1 MDNDGEDEANGI
13 EIGVFLLLGFTLIA
27 GCVCYIVPLLN
38 LYKWRR
44 MEKIGVP
51 TVFKV
56 TSGRSGYSHNMFVGN
71 KVAHY
76 VTVVLVPT
84 TGESTIKEKEY
95 MVGKE
100 EYDEALLA
108 GQITMLVD
116 SCTGFAYPEKT
127 VLTQVIIEEARLTG
141 QITEQKYLLHQ
152 ISSDTTLNTATY
164 HRASGCAI
172 CLYVM
177 RNGYMGVFVGVLGF
191 STLIPNVLL
200 LVASPRETWLVAAAT
215 VGGILVVVAALKWLF
230 QILWNG
236 TLIRSFRYPEEYR
249 ARSPQQQEVP
259 IVMASSPS
267 PDNAYS
273 RMPPIH

>member
-1 MDNDGEDEANGI
+1 MDDNGDDEANGI
-13 EIGVFLLLGFTLIA
+13 EIGVFLLLEFTLIA
-27 GCVCYIVPLLN
+27 ISVSLIVPLLN

-44 MEKIGVP
+44 MEKCGVP

-56 TSGRSGYSHNMFVGN
+56 TSGRSGYSQHIFVGN

-100 EYDEALLA
+100 EYDKALLA

-127 VLTQVIIEEARLTG
+127 VNFEVIIEEASLTG
-141 QITEQKYLLHQ
+141 QMPI
-152 ISSDTTLNTATY
+152 IRINGRCGMVTY
-164 HRASGCAI
+164 HRAAHSGCAM

-177 RNGYMGVFVGVLGF
+177 RNVVFSVVSGVSGF

-200 LVASPRETWLVAAAT
+200 LVASPIETWLVAAAT
-215 VGGILVVVAALKWLF
+215 VGGILVLVAALMWFSFIGTQHSCGYSHIWGTTWVQDPSSNKNFLWLRPH
-230 QILWNG
+230 LH
-236 TLIRSFRYPEEYR
+236 PM
-249 ARSPQQQEVP
+249 VP
-259 IVMASSPS
+259 IVACPPSS
-267 PDNAYS
+267 NV
-273 RMPPIH
+273 

>member
-1 MDNDGEDEANGI
+1 MDDNGDDEANGI
-13 EIGVFLLLGFTLIA
+13 EIGVFLLLGFYLIA
-27 GCVCYIVPLLN
+27 VCVCYIVPLLN

-44 MEKIGVP
+44 MEKCGVP

-56 TSGRSGYSHNMFVGN
+56 TSGRSGYSQHVFVWN
-71 KVAHY
+71 EVPHY

-141 QITEQKYLLHQ
+141 QITEQQYLDLQRGAH
-152 ISSDTTLNTATY
+152 TLNTATY
-164 HRASGCAI
+164 HRASGRAI

-177 RNGYMGVFVGVLGF
+177 RNASMGVFCGVFG
-191 STLIPNVLL
+191 LIPSVLL
-200 LVASPRETWLVAAAT
+200 LVASPMETWLVAAAT
-215 VGGILVVVAALKWLF
+215 VGGIVVVVAALMWLL
-230 QILWNG
+230 QILLNG
-236 TLIRSFRYPEEYR
+236 ILIRSYPEECR
-249 ARSPQQQEVP
+249 ARSLQQQEV

-273 RMPPIH
+273 RMPPIN